1 MISRPPRGRAAPCTP
16 PARPLSPGVNGAG
29 YISRR
34 MEYSR
39 RPNSPQPVNFSVF
52 SAHAMSESAPARPER
67 PVTELALEQL
77 LPQRRPM
84 LLLDRVLSA
93 DEKQAV
99 TESLVRRDWPL
110 AGENGVAALVLIE
123 IAAQTAGVSC
133 SCERIRKKGL
143 DSEQT
148 GWIVAIKRAELRVA
162 ELLLGARIRAEAE
175 NTIN

>member
-1 MISRPPRGRAAPCTP
+1 MP
-16 PARPLSPGVNGAG
+16 
-29 YISRR
+29 
-34 MEYSR
+34 
-39 RPNSPQPVNFSVF
+39 
-52 SAHAMSESAPARPER
+52 ESASVRSDT
-67 PVTELALEQL
+67 PVTELALEDL

-84 LLLDRVLSA
+84 LLLERVLSA

-148 GWIVAIKRAELRVA
+148 GWIVAIKRAELRVT
-162 ELLLGARIRAEAE
+162 ELPLGARIRAEAE
-175 NTIN
+175 NTINYGGFQEVACRLFWAEAQDAPGEAIGDVLLQLYQPQEEDHA